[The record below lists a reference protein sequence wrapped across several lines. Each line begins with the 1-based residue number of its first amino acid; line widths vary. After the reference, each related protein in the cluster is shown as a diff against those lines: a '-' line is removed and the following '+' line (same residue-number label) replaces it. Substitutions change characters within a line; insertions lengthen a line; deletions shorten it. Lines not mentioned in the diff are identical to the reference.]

1 MKPIELDNLA
11 AMFRRNDPNLFHVS
25 TLNAMH
31 DAGMAYIYGYL
42 RGIPAHHKRKRA
54 QVREEIAILL
64 TIKAEGAE
72 HALRSRN

>member
-1 MKPIELDNLA
+1 
-11 AMFRRNDPNLFHVS
+11 
-25 TLNAMH
+25 MH

-42 RGIPAHHKRKRA
+42 RGVPAHHKRKRA

-72 HALRSRN
+72 YALRSRN